1 MFVATIVFKHFTV
14 ACLFSDIDE
23 CTDNPSVCSYQCCSH
38 YTVACLFSDIDEC
51 TDNPSV
57 CSYRC
62 KNTHGG
68 FECIC
73 APGQVRLADRKS
85 CAG

>member
-1 MFVATIVFKHFTV
+1 MFVATIVFKHFNVT
-14 ACLFSDIDE
+14 CLFSDIDE
-23 CTDNPSVCSYQCCSH
+23 CADNPSVC
-38 YTVACLFSDIDEC
+38 
-51 TDNPSV
+51 N
-57 CSYRC
+57 YRC